1 MLADE
6 VLEDPKD
13 AENAVDRAVSN
24 NELNSGSDVLILVCV
39 GQGNVSE
46 GGADV
51 GTEDSMEICGELDS
65 LASDIEMEEENPESE
80 SEQESVRSP
89 DGSSVYYSDE
99 DEKVADGKISRK
111 FSSFHEFLTKFSS
124 PVPEASVGAGPS
136 PMTQQAS
143 PVQQSEQSGQPVR
156 VSSSHSYNLRPRLS
170 FVSYT
175 SITKRARQEDS
186 ASSAPP
192 AAKKRKTSK
201 NGKKRANKRKMPTK
215 VTSAAKRQR
224 RC

>member
-1 MLADE
+1 MKFWKIRRMLRTPSTAQSRTTNSIPDLMCSFWS
-6 VLEDPKD
+6 VLGKETFRKEELTWEWKTRWKFAASSIRWLPTSKWKRKIPNLNRSRK
-13 AENAVDRAVSN
+13 AFAVR
-24 NELNSGSDVLILVCV
+24 
-39 GQGNVSE
+39 
-46 GGADV
+46 
-51 GTEDSMEICGELDS
+51 MEAPFTTRMKTKKS
-65 LASDIEMEEENPESE
+65 PM
-80 SEQESVRSP
+80 VRSRE
-89 DGSSVYYSDE
+89 S
-99 DEKVADGKISRK
+99 

-124 PVPEASVGAGPS
+124 PVPEASVGAGQR
-136 PMTQQAS
+136 PMAQQAS

>member
-24 NELNSGSDVLILVCV
+24 NELNSGSDVLILVCF

-65 LASDIEMEEENPESE
+65 LTSDIEMEEENPE

-111 FSSFHEFLTKFSS
+111 FFEFSRISNEIFFSS
-124 PVPEASVGAGPS
+124 SGSFCRCRPTSDGSTSFAG
-136 PMTQQAS
+136 
-143 PVQQSEQSGQPVR
+143 
-156 VSSSHSYNLRPRLS
+156 
-170 FVSYT
+170 
-175 SITKRARQEDS
+175 S
-186 ASSAPP
+186 A
-192 AAKKRKTSK
+192 
-201 NGKKRANKRKMPTK
+201 
-215 VTSAAKRQR
+215 V
-224 RC
+224 